1 MFDVNIFVE
10 IQNVAP
16 KSDSRQEEGAVLRP
30 EIGGTDLSRHG
41 SSKLQ
46 LFLGEIK
53 ANVGRSA

>member
-1 MFDVNIFVE
+1 MSHQIL
-10 IQNVAP
+10 I
-16 KSDSRQEEGAVLRP
+16 SDRRRP